1 MSTIVQ
7 SSGVAVG
14 LHGERTARTNKIE
27 AAMIEAIEKAAA
39 DGITD
44 PDKIREL
51 ILTARDE
58 AVSY

>member
-7 SSGVAVG
+7 SAGVAVG
-14 LHGERTARTNKIE
+14 LHGERTAATNKIE
-27 AAMIEAIEKAAA
+27 AAMIAAIEKAAA

-51 ILTARDE
+51 ILAARDKE
-58 AVSY
+58 VG